1 MNWQRL
7 QLLLLLLLLLP
18 SCGGGGGS
26 RTDADGRQPGLPVS
40 VEILPSEPGMLRLA
54 ARNLP
59 AAGVTLSL
67 ELPGGPSADGIFLS
81 STAELLA
88 LAEVHGGSM
97 DLSIAPLGGGI
108 PETRIQL
115 SGLAPTRD
123 PSILAVDN
131 RVSDFIVSPA
141 PDNYL
146 KLNWTAV
153 NLGDYDHNGEVNV
166 ADLIPLALYFGE
178 SSGDSEPW
186 SRFNPRYW
194 VDGDGNGELNIADI
208 TTIARNFGNTIDH
221 FHLYADGELL
231 QQIPFSEGVRE
242 QGSGLPARFE
252 LLVSAESVSS
262 AAALSIVT
270 VDREGN
276 PGGPESGQ
284 AVSADL
290 SVSTQFLELPLL
302 TLCGKSASSGTAF
315 QPADPDS
322 YDCYAIM
329 RLINPI
335 EDIGNYRPPV
345 DFPLPFGSAMFED
358 VHRDK
363 LCYLQTSFLPGVNP
377 ASGDANLPGG
387 PEAAGVITLAFPFKL
402 PEDGRSYGIQQ
413 SIRAVPGPQDGSYI
427 DYHVTSG
434 IPGQPVGGSLRLSP
448 AAHSVARDLD
458 GDGDYA
464 DESWLQDSDNNGLS
478 DSLEERLRTDELYFA
493 DDDVTIVATVEDIH
507 PDSGL
512 LELRDAYKYDDSGD
526 AELADIDVWFTELTH
541 FENANP
547 LSQGLAL
554 GRISSAAIEPGRQ
567 LTLHCRMQR
576 LSEFGEVVR
585 IWTTQVSQLEQFG
598 TDNSLYIVPA
608 LTERRPGQVV
618 NVTVY
623 ANASA
628 APFNTLDKVTLHV
641 LGSAEFVEGSINPGV
656 QGGADDHPDGIWKNL
671 GPGPLAM
678 EASNYPVHYF
688 SGTYFQNMD
697 VSITPSSSLNL
708 NNASGA
714 LFNFDLRIYEPVVVL
729 AGYRYKTPV
738 ARYRDAQG
746 NRYDWTAPDLDD
758 AIQISLLAP
767 LPKLLLFDTPLSG
780 DGSFDDPY
788 IIEAGTRY
796 RLQVLDEI
804 DLDITEN
811 PNTWY
816 VVDPPEA
823 GYIDYTDPVIEIN
836 QDYSGFVSV
845 HILYPGKLEIPGY
858 VADKVYFHTP

>member
-1 MNWQRL
+1 
-7 QLLLLLLLLLP
+7 QLFLLLLLLP
-18 SCGGGGGS
+18 SCGGGGS
-26 RTDADGRQPGLPVS
+26 RSEVEHVQPGLPVS
-40 VEILPSEPGMLRLA
+40 VEVLEAEPGTLRLA
-54 ARNLP
+54 AENIP
-59 AAGVTLSL
+59 AAGLVISL
-67 ELPGGPSADGIFLS
+67 ELPGAGITDGIFLS

-88 LAEVHGGSM
+88 LADVHGGSM
-97 DLSIAPLGGGI
+97 DLSIAPLSGGI
-108 PETRIQL
+108 RETRIQL
-115 SGLAPTRD
+115 SGLPAPRD
-123 PSILAVDN
+123 PSILALDN
-131 RVSDFIVSPA
+131 RVTDFIVSPA
-141 PDNYL
+141 PDNNL
-146 KLNWTAV
+146 QLNWTAV

-178 SSGDSEPW
+178 SMDGSEAW

-194 VDGDGNGELNIADI
+194 VDGDGNGELNLADI

-221 FHLYADGELL
+221 FRLYADGDLL

-284 AVSADL
+284 AVSSDL
-290 SVSTQFLELPLL
+290 SVSTQFLDLPLL
-302 TLCGKSASSGTAF
+302 ELCGKATNSAF
-315 QPADPDS
+315 QPTDPDS
-322 YDCYAIM
+322 YDCYSVM

-335 EDIGNYRPPV
+335 DDPGSHKYSV
-345 DFPLPFGSAMFED
+345 DFPLPFGSAMFDE

-363 LCYLQTSFLPGVNP
+363 LCYLQTSFLPAVNP
-377 ASGDANLPGG
+377 ASGDANQPGG
-387 PEAAGVITLAFPFKL
+387 PDGPDVITLAFPFKL
-402 PEDGRSYGIQQ
+402 ADDGRSYGIQQ
-413 SIRAVPGPQDGSYI
+413 SIRSVPGAQNVSYL

-434 IPGQPVGGSLRLSP
+434 IPGQPVAGALRLNP

-458 GDGDYA
+458 GDGDYTE
-464 DESWLQDSDNNGLS
+464 ESWLQDSDNNGLS
-478 DSLEERLRTDELYFA
+478 DALEERLRTDELYHA

-507 PDSGL
+507 RDSGL
-512 LELRDAYKYDDSGD
+512 LQLRDAYKYDDSGD
-526 AELADIDVWFTELTH
+526 AELGDVDVWFTELTR

-547 LSQGLAL
+547 LSQGPAL
-554 GRISSAAIEPGRQ
+554 GRISSAVIEPGRQ

-576 LSEFGEVVR
+576 LSEFGEVAR

-598 TDNSLYIVPA
+598 ADNSLYVVPA
-608 LTERRPGQVV
+608 LTERRPGQIV

-628 APFNTLDKVTLHV
+628 EPFNTLDKVTLHV
-641 LGSAEFVEGSINPGV
+641 LGSAEIVEGSINPGV
-656 QGGADDHPDGIWKNL
+656 QGGADDEPDGIWKNL

-678 EASNYPVHYF
+678 EASDYPVHYF
-688 SGTYFQNMD
+688 AGRYFQNMD
-697 VSITPSSSLNL
+697 VGITPASSLNL
-708 NNASGA
+708 SNASGA

-738 ARYRDAQG
+738 ARYKDAQG
-746 NRYDWTAPDLDD
+746 NSYDWTAPEYDD

-836 QDYSGFVSV
+836 PGYEGFVSV
-845 HILYPGKLEIPGY
+845 HILYPGKLEIPGH